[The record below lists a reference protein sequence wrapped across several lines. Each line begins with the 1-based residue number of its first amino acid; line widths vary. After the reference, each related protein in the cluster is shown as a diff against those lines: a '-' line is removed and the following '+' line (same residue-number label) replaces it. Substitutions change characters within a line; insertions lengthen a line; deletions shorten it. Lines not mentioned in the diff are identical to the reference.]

1 MISRIEIENLEGKSL
16 SGFAMRAN
24 KSRGRKYKEKE
35 HPYRTCFQ
43 RDRDRII
50 HCGAFRRLE
59 YKTQVFVNHE
69 GDYYRTRLTHTL
81 EVAQIS
87 RSIARTLEVNED
99 LTEAIALAHDL
110 GHTPFGHSGE
120 EVLHTLMKEYGGSFE
135 HNRQSWRIVEEL
147 ESCYPDFPGLN
158 LTYEVREG
166 IIKHK
171 TSYDQPVIKGF
182 EPKKSAT
189 IEAQIVNVADEIA
202 YSAHDLDDGL
212 TAGYLQEEELK
223 EVNIW
228 KEICSELNLKNNS
241 IDKEGYKYQAVRLL
255 INKQVTDL
263 LEYTSGNIVS
273 RKISSLDDV
282 RKNKVLVEFS
292 PAMREKNIQL
302 KKFLYDRLYNYYKV
316 KRMMEKAK
324 RFIKELFHAY
334 MKQPLQLPP
343 EVQQKMGKF
352 KTIAAKAQVVC
363 DYIAGM
369 TDRSVQDEYM
379 KLFMPYEKV

>member
-1 MISRIEIENLEGKSL
+1 MISRIEMEKQEEKNLA
-16 SGFAMRAN
+16 GFAMRPSQ
-24 KSRGRKYKEKE
+24 SRGRKYKEKE

-43 RDRDRII
+43 RDRDRIV
-50 HCGAFRRLE
+50 HCVAFRRLE

-69 GDYYRTRLTHTL
+69 GDYYRTRLTHTI

-87 RSIARTLEVNED
+87 RSIARTLQVNED

-120 EVLHTLMKEYGGSFE
+120 EVLHTLMKEYSGSFE

-171 TSYDQPVIKGF
+171 TSYDQPVIKDF
-182 EPKKSAT
+182 EPNKSAT

-223 EVNIW
+223 EVDIW
-228 KEICSELNLKNNS
+228 KEICSELKLKSNS
-241 IDKEGYKYQAVRLL
+241 IVKEGFKYQAVRLL
-255 INKQVTDL
+255 INKQATDL
-263 LEYTSGNIVS
+263 LEYTSANIGS
-273 RKISSLDDV
+273 KKILSLEDV
-282 RKNKVLVEFS
+282 RQNRTIVEFS
-292 PAMREKNIQL
+292 PEMRRKNKQL

-343 EVQQKMGKF
+343 EVQQKMVKLR
-352 KTIAAKAQVVC
+352 TVSAKAQVVC

-369 TDRSVQDEYM
+369 TDRSVQDEYI